1 MDILDF
7 GGDLLAVVF
16 PVANKVR
23 LALGALQHRH
33 DLKGRQGPQIR
44 WRETPPIQRMR
55 EHYAGA
61 VAVEPFPL
69 PSREHVSTSAH
80 SVRVPKKFASHSYFM
95 RLTARRGV
103 K

>member
-44 WRETPPIQRMR
+44 WRENPPIERMR
-55 EHYAGA
+55 EHSAGE
-61 VAVEPFPL
+61 VAVEHFPL
-69 PSREHVSTSAH
+69 PGREHVSNSAH
-80 SVRVPKKFASHSYFM
+80 SLRVPKNFARHYQFIQVK
-95 RLTARRGV
+95 ARRG
-103 K
+103 